1 MHFEDAPLETGPVNK
16 ACCLLFVFVVGVV
29 SRDRHHLRSTR
40 HLSTRLRTDGIKSM
54 SRGFSWGKQVIK
66 SVNARITVDF
76 VY

>member
-1 MHFEDAPLETGPVNK
+1 MHFEDGPLETGPVNI
-16 ACCLLFVFVVGVV
+16 ACCLLFVLAVGVV

-40 HLSTRLRTDGIKSM
+40 HLCTRLMTDGIEAM

-66 SVNARITVDF
+66 FVNTRITVEF